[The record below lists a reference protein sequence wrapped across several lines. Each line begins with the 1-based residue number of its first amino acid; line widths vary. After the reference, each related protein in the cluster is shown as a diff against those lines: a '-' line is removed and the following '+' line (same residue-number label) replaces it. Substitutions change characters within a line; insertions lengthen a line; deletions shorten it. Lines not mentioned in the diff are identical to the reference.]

1 MCIEL
6 TPMNNATHGTQ
17 RLSFHFFSATNE
29 LGIPIPEM
37 IFGNNFLC
45 IEHKSGF
52 KLEFK
57 ALPAL
62 AMVDQSSKSSDLI
75 KVSYAREWFEKRRYS
90 ALALQSA
97 LLLPFCHAFLV
108 MLTT

>member
-1 MCIEL
+1 
-6 TPMNNATHGTQ
+6 
-17 RLSFHFFSATNE
+17 
-29 LGIPIPEM
+29 M
-37 IFGNNFLC
+37 IFGNNFLS

-75 KVSYAREWFEKRRYS
+75 KVSYAREWFEKRR
-90 ALALQSA
+90 
-97 LLLPFCHAFLV
+97 
-108 MLTT
+108 

>member
-1 MCIEL
+1 MPFFAEETL
-6 TPMNNATHGTQ
+6 NNANTLDSTP
-17 RLSFHFFSATNE
+17 SFHFFSATND

-37 IFGNNFLC
+37 IFGNNFLS

-62 AMVDQSSKSSDLI
+62 AMVDQSSNSSDLI
-75 KVSYAREWFEKRRYS
+75 KVSYAREWFEKRR
-90 ALALQSA
+90 
-97 LLLPFCHAFLV
+97 
-108 MLTT
+108 